1 MTVIR
6 NRDLCLS
13 LCLLIFWCSALRQS
27 SYRRLTFA
35 PSRYAR
41 YPAPYL
47 THHYSRCPRFS
58 VLQLYE
64 GDYYSSS
71 QSPTTELSPADI
83 FLSLLESQLAIIVQ
97 STNVTHAA
105 IYMSSEGDDYLDDE
119 EPVMQLVCSY
129 PPTLRTDDIDGIGS
143 IRQEFNVN
151 DINESAPNSVNA
163 REYAADGRKDVANNS
178 GRPKVNKGAM
188 KKDTRVVVESDFVMD
203 IADIEIDEDDILKP
217 GWGRPRG
224 ESTSTVYPIQFQ
236 GANLGI
242 LQTMINT
249 PGIFDDA
256 AQNIP
261 VFDFYD
267 YRSSSKA
274 SSWNPYNPETR

>member
-1 MTVIR
+1 
-6 NRDLCLS
+6 
-13 LCLLIFWCSALRQS
+13 
-27 SYRRLTFA
+27 
-35 PSRYAR
+35 
-41 YPAPYL
+41 
-47 THHYSRCPRFS
+47 
-58 VLQLYE
+58 
-64 GDYYSSS
+64 
-71 QSPTTELSPADI
+71 
-83 FLSLLESQLAIIVQ
+83 
-97 STNVTHAA
+97 
-105 IYMSSEGDDYLDDE
+105 MSSEGDDYLDDD

-129 PPTLRTDDIDGIGS
+129 PPTLKPDDIDGIGN
-143 IRQEFNVN
+143 IRQKFNDN
-151 DINESAPNSVNA
+151 DSNESTSNSVDS

-178 GRPKVNKGAM
+178 GRPNTDKGAA
-188 KKDTRVVVESDFVMD
+188 KKETRVVVESDFVMD
-203 IADIEIDEDDILKP
+203 IADIEIEADDVLKS
-217 GWGRPRG
+217 GWSGPRG

>member
-1 MTVIR
+1 
-6 NRDLCLS
+6 
-13 LCLLIFWCSALRQS
+13 
-27 SYRRLTFA
+27 
-35 PSRYAR
+35 
-41 YPAPYL
+41 
-47 THHYSRCPRFS
+47 
-58 VLQLYE
+58 
-64 GDYYSSS
+64 
-71 QSPTTELSPADI
+71 
-83 FLSLLESQLAIIVQ
+83 
-97 STNVTHAA
+97 
-105 IYMSSEGDDYLDDE
+105 MSSEGDDYLDDD

-129 PPTLRTDDIDGIGS
+129 PPTLRPDDIDGIGN
-143 IRQEFNVN
+143 IRQKFNDN
-151 DINESAPNSVNA
+151 DSNESTSNSVDS
-163 REYAADGRKDVANNS
+163 REYAPDGRKEFTNNS
-178 GRPKVNKGAM
+178 GRPIADKGAV
-188 KKDTRVVVESDFVMD
+188 KKETRVVVESDFVMD
-203 IADIEIDEDDILKP
+203 IGDIEIDPDDVLKS
-217 GWGRPRG
+217 GWASPRG